1 MPRRWNLWI
10 YIGFLLT
17 VAGFLSYFL
26 FFNRFPALRDFPW
39 LNLPVQIIG
48 LGIVALG
55 FWRAYARP
63 ADYRGKAAAPVS
75 SLLSLGVLGLFCYY
89 VFFLSYNVPSASA
102 APQVGQT
109 APDFTL
115 PDHNGQKVRLAS
127 LLTNLSPGGSPGVA
141 GNYVLLVFYRGYW

>member
-1 MPRRWNLWI
+1 MRRRWNLCI
-10 YIGFLLT
+10 YTGFLLT
-17 VAGFLSYFL
+17 VAGCLSYFL

-39 LNLPVQIIG
+39 LNLPAQIVG
-48 LGIVALG
+48 LGIVGLG

-63 ADYRGKAAAPVS
+63 AGYRGKVAAPVS

-89 VFFLSYNVPSASA
+89 VFFLSYKVPSASA

-115 PDHNGQKVRLAS
+115 LDHNGQKVRLAS
-127 LLTNLSPGGSPGVA
+127 LTSPGGSSAEGH
-141 GNYVLLVFYRGYW
+141 YVLLVFYRGYW